1 MRKRILIVNNNINSA
16 LKPNIIKYFKV
27 LKLYNV
33 FSINNYEKRV
43 KYSFLEKIFN
53 KLRIPI
59 DRNNFN
65 KRVIIKVKKVNPDII
80 FVIKGN
86 NIYPSTISKIRA
98 FNQNIKLINWS
109 LDNMLKKHNSSRYYD
124 MCLDK
129 YDIHFTTKSN
139 TIQDYYKRGAK
150 KVIFLNQAYSQDDH
164 FPEKFNK
171 DYAHDVLFIGSAE
184 KERFNSLKYLAVNGI
199 KVDIYGDMW
208 DSKIYKPVKNMIIH
222 KKPLVSDSYRKA
234 ISSSKISLCFLRKI
248 NDDIHTT
255 RSIEIPACK
264 GFMIAERTDEH
275 KILFKED
282 EEAVYF
288 SSDQELLSKVKYYL
302 KNHSARDKIRNQG
315 FLRAVNSKYD
325 YNNMINKILI
335 YC

>member
-1 MRKRILIVNNNINSA
+1 MRKRILIVNNNTTSA
-16 LKPNIIKYFKV
+16 LKPNIIKYFKA
-27 LKLYNV
+27 LKSHNI

-53 KLRIPI
+53 KVRIPI
-59 DRNNFN
+59 DINNFN
-65 KRVIIKVKKVNPDII
+65 KRIIIKVKKINPDII

-86 NIYPSTISKIRA
+86 NIYPSTISKIRT

-124 MCLDK
+124 LCLNK

-139 TIQDYYKRGAK
+139 TIQDFYKRGAK

-208 DSKIYKPVKNMIIH
+208 DSKIYKPLKNMIIH

-248 NDDIHTT
+248 NNDIHTT
-255 RSIEIPACK
+255 RSIEIPACG
-264 GFMIAERTDEH
+264 GFMIAERTHEH
-275 KILFKED
+275 KLLFEEGK
-282 EEAVYF
+282 EAVYF
-288 SSDQELLSKVKYYL
+288 STNKELLAKVKYYI
-302 KNHSARDKIRNQG
+302 NNDFERNNIKKQG
-315 FLRAVNSKYD
+315 YLRAVNSKYD
-325 YNNMINKILI
+325 YSNMINKILKFI
-335 YC
+335 